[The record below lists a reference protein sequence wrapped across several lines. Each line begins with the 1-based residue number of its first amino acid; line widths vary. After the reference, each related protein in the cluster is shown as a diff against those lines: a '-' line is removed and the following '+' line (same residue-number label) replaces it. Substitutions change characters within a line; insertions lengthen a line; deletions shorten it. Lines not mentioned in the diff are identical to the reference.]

1 VKKISFKE
9 YRFLVLSDLYR
20 HDGGTGLKLLIREL
34 LFAESFKYNFWMR
47 TCLYIKQFKV
57 LKYSLYPIALYI
69 LRHYTYKF
77 GISIPFNTCI
87 GAGFYIGHFS
97 GIIVSPDCIIG
108 KNCNISQGV
117 TLGQANRGDKKGS
130 PVIGNNVYIGP
141 GAKLIGKIFIGDN
154 VAIGANS
161 VVTKDVENNAV
172 VAGAPARVLSMEG
185 TDGYVTYIDYEEKL
199 G

>member
-1 VKKISFKE
+1 MKRTTFKE
-9 YRFLVLSDLYR
+9 YCFLVFSDLYR
-20 HDGGTGLKLLIREL
+20 HDGGTGWKLLLREL
-34 LFAESFKYNFWMR
+34 LLAESFKYNFWMR
-47 TCLYIKQFKV
+47 TCLYLKQYKV
-57 LKYSLYPIALYI
+57 LKYSLYPITLFI

-77 GISIPFNTCI
+77 GISIPFNTKI

-117 TLGQANRGDKKGS
+117 TLGQTNRGDKKGS

-141 GAKLIGKIFIGDN
+141 GAKLIGRIYIGDN

-161 VVTKDVENNAV
+161 VVTKDVESNAV
-172 VAGAPARVLSMEG
+172 VAGAPARILSMEG
-185 TDGYVTYIDYEEKL
+185 ANGYITYTDYEERLK
-199 G
+199 